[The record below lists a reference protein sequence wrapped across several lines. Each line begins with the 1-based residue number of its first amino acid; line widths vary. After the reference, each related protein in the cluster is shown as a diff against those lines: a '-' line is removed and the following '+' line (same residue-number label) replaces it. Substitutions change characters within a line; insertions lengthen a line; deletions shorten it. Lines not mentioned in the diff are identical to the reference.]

1 MDFKEIIVVDYFNNP
16 IADIENNTTKID
28 EYISRGIDID
38 VLKIC
43 PPGTVIGYPVGELRY
58 SLSIYLPFFSHM
70 SFSLSPGE
78 HAWVVEPKNNNRLFS
93 YWMTRK
99 IGFAE
104 SEDINYT
111 VEERGAITSDVIQT
125 FSKCFPEI
133 RPNIDMSPIRK
144 DAIARKE
151 FKGEPVPRFTTPSHA
166 TSMQGSNNTLV
177 LLTHN
182 NEIKSGHVDIIACRG
197 QDSLSKP
204 LTIVTNNDDYDEID
218 KGPYNGSTRSVTEG
232 NTSASDL
239 SRIIASMKFDPDS
252 YFSIDIV
259 PEVGGA
265 GPAVVLKSDQVR
277 IVAKKDF
284 KIQVGEGENAS
295 GIIIKSSGDIIILP
309 SALGIVKIGGE
320 DATGALLASKTGIN
334 TAGKVTSAPI
344 VSTSGGLLGQEGT
357 IGPFSGNGIF
367 ATKILVKIN

>member
-16 IADIENNTTKID
+16 INDIENNATKIED
-28 EYISRGIDID
+28 YVSRGIDID

-58 SLSIYLPFFSHM
+58 SLSIYLPFFSHI

-111 VEERGAITSDVIQT
+111 VEERGAITSDEIQT
-125 FSKCFPEI
+125 FSQCFPEI

-182 NEIKSGHVDIIACRG
+182 NEIKSGQVDIIAGRG

-204 LTIVTNNDDYDEID
+204 LTIVTNNDGYDEID

-232 NTSASDL
+232 NLSPTDL

-295 GIIIKSSGDIIILP
+295 GIIIKSNGDIIILP

-320 DATGALLASKTGIN
+320 DASGALLAVSANPVVLGIV
-334 TAGKVTSAPI
+334 TAGQIESSA
-344 VSTSGGLLGQEGT
+344 GGYLGKG
-357 IGPFSGNGIF
+357 GGNGVF
-367 ATKILVKIN
+367 ATKILVKI